1 MVETPPCLKPRSSS
15 STRLLLRPCVLT
27 TSPLTW
33 VCTRCKTP
41 ASESS
46 LSSATVELK
55 RLGTANVTLS
65 VTTQGRAMMVET
77 AFDWGPATT
86 GRDKMEF
93 VTWSATV
100 SITTTMM
107 EIVVTQRSLTFSR
120 PALILSPLTGE
131 LNRSW
136 ESFTYSHCS
145 AVLQVEGSRSV
156 YFQLTIGF
164 PYWRCRYYISLWK
177 SSISQPLI
185 DINEMSRE
193 NVKDYIAGEK
203 M

>member
-15 STRLLLRPCVLT
+15 STRLLLRLCVLT
-27 TSPLTW
+27 TLPLTW

-41 ASESS
+41 ASEST

-55 RLGTANVTLS
+55 RLGTTDVTLS
-65 VTTQGRAMMVET
+65 VTTQGRAMMGET

-100 SITTTMM
+100 YIMTTMM

-120 PALILSPLTGE
+120 PALIVSPLTGE
-131 LNRSW
+131 LNRQKLGVIHLFSLFCKLRGQGWFIFSW
-136 ESFTYSHCS
+136 LLVFPTKDVGIIS
-145 AVLQVEGSRSV
+145 A
-156 YFQLTIGF
+156 F
-164 PYWRCRYYISLWK
+164 K
-177 SSISQPLI
+177 NPLLV
-185 DINEMSRE
+185 NL
-193 NVKDYIAGEK
+193 
-203 M
+203 